1 MKENNNIDKS
11 NVQMTLGKKNE
22 EELVKESKSKF
33 ENNNNNKKNIIS
45 YDKNIIKLDISKNS
59 FFEKENQTEVNDYL
73 IKIKYS
79 KLLCIPYFYFGNI
92 FHFYF
97 SCQSFS
103 SNPIKISEMP
113 TPPFAV
119 IRSECK
125 YLYYLF
131 IEIYRYKNIN
141 YINHNLYLFSSY
153 ACYSVCSFN

>member
-11 NVQMTLGKKNE
+11 NVQMTLGKNE
-22 EELVKESKSKF
+22 EELVKESNYKF
-33 ENNNNNKKNIIS
+33 NNNDNNNNKIIIS
-45 YDKNIIKLDISKNS
+45 NKKDIIKLEISKNTI
-59 FFEKENQTEVNDYL
+59 FENGKQIEVYDYL

-79 KLLCIPYFYFGNI
+79 KFLCIPYFYFGNI

-103 SNPIKISEMP
+103 SNPIKLSEIP

-125 YLYYLF
+125 YVSL
-131 IEIYRYKNIN
+131 
-141 YINHNLYLFSSY
+141 
-153 ACYSVCSFN
+153 